1 VTENRTILL
10 WGIPEDA
17 PMAAMQDALRRANSD
32 FIFLN
37 QHAVLQT
44 TVELIVGSSVEGQ
57 LRIGDQDFD
66 LAQIK
71 SAYLR
76 PYEPAA
82 FPQIAR
88 GGPHSRIWRH
98 AHAVYQALHSWSE
111 ITDALVVNRPG
122 AAAVNNSKPYQAAL
136 IESLGFRT
144 PKTLITT
151 DPALALDFWRQHEV
165 VIYKSISAVR
175 SIVSRLSDRHRSR
188 LADIANCPT
197 QFQHYVAGIEFRVH
211 VVGDEIFSCAI
222 VSAADDYRY
231 SDGSVQM
238 QACEL
243 PPEVAETCRRL
254 AQSMNLHVA
263 GIDLRCTPQGDWYC
277 FEVNPSP
284 GFTFF
289 EDQTGLAIANS
300 IARFLMRGPGETD
313 NVHPTR
319 LDSDESL
326 YQAAA
331 VS

>member
-17 PMAAMQDALRRANSD
+17 PTAAMQDALRRANSD

-37 QHAVLQT
+37 QHAVLRT

-57 LRIGDQDFD
+57 LRIGDQDFG

-88 GGPHSRIWRH
+88 AGPHSRVWRH
-98 AHAVYQALHSWSE
+98 AHTVYQALHSWSE
-111 ITDALVVNRPG
+111 ITDALVVNRPD

-136 IESLGFRT
+136 IEALGFRT
-144 PKTLITT
+144 PRTLITT

-175 SIVSRLSDRHRSR
+175 SIVSRLSDKHHCR

-197 QFQHYVAGIEFRVH
+197 QFQQYISGTEYRVH
-211 VVGDEIFSCAI
+211 VVGDEVFACAI
-222 VSAADDYRY
+222 TTNADDYRY
-231 SDGSVQM
+231 SDKPVQM

-243 PPEVAETCRRL
+243 PPEVAATCRRL

-263 GIDLRCTPQGDWYC
+263 GIDLRRTSQGDWYC

-284 GFTFF
+284 GFTYF
-289 EDQTGLAIANS
+289 ENQTGLAIADS
-300 IARFLMRGPGETD
+300 IARFLMRGTGE
-313 NVHPTR
+313 NRQRYPTR
-319 LDSDESL
+319 RDSDESL